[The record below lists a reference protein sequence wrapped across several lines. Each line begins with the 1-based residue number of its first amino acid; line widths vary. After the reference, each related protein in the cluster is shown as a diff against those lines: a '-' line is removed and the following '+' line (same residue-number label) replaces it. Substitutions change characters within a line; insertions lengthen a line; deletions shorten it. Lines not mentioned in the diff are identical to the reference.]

1 MNRQLDYAGAFN
13 PMLLVR
19 NGEVN
24 TYKADKMPIGIFIKE
39 DEPFTNNL
47 IQTQSG
53 DMLYLYSD
61 GFQDQFGGAD
71 KRKFLPKNLKE
82 LLLEISVLPLEDQ
95 KNKLDAAFS
104 QWKANLSQVDDVL
117 VMGIKI
123 EG

>member
-1 MNRQLDYAGAFN
+1 
-13 PMLLVR
+13 
-19 NGEVN
+19 
-24 TYKADKMPIGIFIKE
+24 KADKMPIGIFIKE